1 MLTVRLRSAHIGSWL
16 ASLLV
21 ATVGGCAPE
30 HLISFEEFLKM
41 QQTAE
46 AAHAQEQSASPTVAV
61 DLGEALGPVEVG
73 PSDVLIVT
81 VVDSGEAQFV
91 PSLRA
96 RVNRDGTINLP
107 VIGTVSVGGKNLVDV
122 EDAIRSAYVPSVLRE
137 AMVHVELVEP
147 ELTKVLV
154 VGAVTEPGLIP
165 LQRNQ
170 RNLLYAIVGAGGA
183 SNAASGNATLQRIR
197 SPGVRHSFD
206 LRDPIQLQQA
216 LALTPLEDG
225 DIVSVEAAQPNTV
238 YVGGLVHGIGPQ
250 QYPPSTEVTILQ
262 ALAGAGG
269 LRTDVAPRIGTLTR
283 RMPDGND
290 VHVKLDLNRLATG
303 LDPNI
308 ALVPGDILW
317 VPDTWDTRVEDFINR
332 NIFLRAGVSVT
343 YSVTGVEF
351 MNRNSQQGGNG
362 GSGSQENNFDPL
374 GFLGRNQALQ
384 GIQNTVV
391 P

>member
-1 MLTVRLRSAHIGSWL
+1 MLTVRLRSAHIGFWL
-16 ASLLV
+16 ASPLV
-21 ATVGGCAPE
+21 VAMGGCASD
-30 HLISFEEFLKM
+30 HLISFEDFLAM
-41 QQTAE
+41 QKSLEVAST
-46 AAHAQEQSASPTVAV
+46 QEQSENPSVAV
-61 DLGEALGPVEVG
+61 DLDAALGPAEVG
-73 PSDVLIVT
+73 PTDVLVVT

-96 RVNRDGTINLP
+96 RVNREGNINLP
-107 VIGTVSVGGKNLVDV
+107 VIGKVSVGGKNLVDA

-147 ELTKVLV
+147 DLTKVLV

-183 SNAASGNATLQRIR
+183 SNAASGTTTLQRIR
-197 SPGVRHSFD
+197 SPGIKHSFD
-206 LRDPIQLQQA
+206 LRDPVQLQQA

-225 DIVSVEAAQPNTV
+225 DVVSVEAAQPNTV

-303 LDPNI
+303 KDPNI

-343 YSVTGVEF
+343 YSVTGIEY
-351 MNRNSQQGGNG
+351 MNRNSQQSGDG
-362 GSGSQENNFDPL
+362 GSSQESNFDPL

-384 GIQNTVV
+384 GIQSTIV